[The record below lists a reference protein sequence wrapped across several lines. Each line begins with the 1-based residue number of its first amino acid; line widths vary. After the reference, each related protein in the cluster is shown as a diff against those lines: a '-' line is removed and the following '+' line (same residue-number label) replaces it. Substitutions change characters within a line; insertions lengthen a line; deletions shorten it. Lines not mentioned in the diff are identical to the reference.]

1 MIGWLLLYGYLIYF
15 FIIMEI
21 IGYIWEKSCGSFWFM
36 MELWIF
42 KSNIEWKLLVW
53 NVVLFMECFIYI
65 YFDLVD
71 YKVIKINDKYVF
83 LKFLVFIY
91 LICRFVKRNK

>member
-53 NVVLFMECFIYI
+53 NVIFENLWFYYKLKIFII
-65 YFDLVD
+65 FFLC
-71 YKVIKINDKYVF
+71 VICNFYDGGKIG
-83 LKFLVFIY
+83 
-91 LICRFVKRNK
+91 